1 MSEADLITRLADA
14 LAKHMQPAIP
24 LDIDLWDV
32 KHIAQFLKRDD
43 DVVRER
49 IVCLPT
55 FPKAIRLPTVKGTRA
70 RPLWKAAEVISWT
83 ENYREKRTQ

>member
-1 MSEADLITRLADA
+1 MSEADLITRLANE

-24 LDIDLWDV
+24 LDVDLWDI
-32 KHIAQFLKRDD
+32 KHIAQYLKRDD

-55 FPKAIRLPTVKGTRA
+55 FPKAIRLPNTKGTRS
-70 RPLWKAAEVISWT
+70 RPLWKAVEVISWT
-83 ENYREKRTQ
+83 EKHRETRTQ